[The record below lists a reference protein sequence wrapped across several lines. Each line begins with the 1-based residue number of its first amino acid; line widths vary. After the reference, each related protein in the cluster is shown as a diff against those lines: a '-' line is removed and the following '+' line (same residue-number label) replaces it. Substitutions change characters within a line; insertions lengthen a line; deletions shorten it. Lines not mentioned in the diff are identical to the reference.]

1 MNDEHPAA
9 GHRGRNWAALKPPLL
24 RFLDACHADF
34 SAEAGGKVAD
44 YIPELGKADPDHFG
58 ISLATI
64 DGHVY
69 EVGHS
74 RVPFTIQSMSK
85 PFVFALALDTLGAAQ
100 VESEI
105 GVEPSGDPFNS
116 IRLNADNHPF
126 NPMVKAGA
134 IACSGLIRQAKGEA
148 AFDHIHRALGR
159 FAGRDLEIDEAVY
172 ASESLTGDRN
182 RAIGYLLRNSSVIR
196 EDVTR
201 VLEVY
206 FRQCSIL
213 VTARDIAVMAATL
226 ANRGVNPVTGGQ
238 VLTPYAISRA
248 LSVMTSSGMYDYAG
262 EWIYRV
268 GIPAKSGVGGG
279 ILAALPARL
288 GLGSYSPRL
297 DSHGNSVRG
306 IRVCEALSLHY
317 DLHMLNR
324 SDDARNSII
333 ADYNIG
339 KSPSR
344 RSRRPHEQKILA
356 AHHHD
361 VRVIELVGTL
371 TLSNVDYVSRQLATG
386 PRPHFIIYDLRRVA
400 AITRAGARL
409 FAEGLRELA
418 AYDVTAVISGIDRAS
433 PQWEPLGEWVKGIA
447 NLRNFPG
454 LDDAIE
460 WAEDQIVYRHG
471 GTIEANEVTELSE
484 QPLLAGLTEDEL
496 ARLAAFGT
504 IRTYHAGEKII
515 AASDPAASLFFL
527 RGGVVHVKLPGGI
540 RLATIAAGMA
550 FGEMA
555 LLESRRSADVE
566 ADKSVTALEIPIAEA
581 HRTRSRSCGGNI
593 ASRRRPRSADRRS
606 LPHRWSSRR
615 VYLRSS
621 CPLQEH
627 ADMRRQHA
635 AIAMQQR
642 HRGVAHLAISGASG
656 HLQMGFDQMR
666 HRAADAAMAVAEQ
679 AAMGIERHRAIAVE
693 VSCPHLHRRLAAPG
707 EAEVFQQ
714 HRERNGE
721 TVVDRGI
728 AHVGYRNAG

>member
-1 MNDEHPAA
+1 MRRKIRPRERLRTAGQDMNNSPPAPVHHA
-9 GHRGRNWAALKPPLL
+9 SGWAALKSPLL
-24 RFLDACHADF
+24 RFLTACHADF
-34 SAEAGGKVAD
+34 SAERGGAVAD

-58 ISLATI
+58 ISLATL

-69 EVGHS
+69 EVGDS
-74 RVPFTIQSMSK
+74 RIPFTIQSISK
-85 PFVFALALDTLGAAQ
+85 PFVFALALDTLGAGQ

-126 NPMVKAGA
+126 NPMVNAGA
-134 IACSGLIRQAKGEA
+134 IACSGLIRQAKGDG
-148 AFDHIHRALGR
+148 AFDYIRRALGR
-159 FAGRDLEIDEAVY
+159 FAGRELDVDEAVY
-172 ASESLTGDRN
+172 ASESATGDRN

-196 EDVTR
+196 EDVAK
-201 VLEVY
+201 VLDVY

-226 ANRGVNPVTGGQ
+226 ANRGINPVTGEQ
-238 VLTPYAISRA
+238 VMTPYAISRT

-356 AHHHD
+356 AHHQD

-371 TLSNVDYVSRQLATG
+371 SFSNVDYISRQLAKR
-386 PRPHFIIYDLRRVA
+386 PRPHLIIFDLRRVA

-409 FAEGLRELA
+409 LAEGLRELA
-418 AYDVTAVISGIDRAS
+418 EFHVTVVISGIKRNS
-433 PQWEPLGEWVKGIA
+433 REWEPLGEWVEGTS
-447 NLRNFPG
+447 NLRNFPL

-460 WAEDQIVYRHG
+460 WAEDQIVYRYG
-471 GTIEANEVTELSE
+471 GSIDAIEVTELSE
-484 QPLLAGLTEDEL
+484 QPLLAGLSADEMALL
-496 ARLAAFGT
+496 ASLGT
-504 IRTYHAGEKII
+504 ISTYQAGERII
-515 AASDPAASLFFL
+515 AAAEPATSLFFL
-527 RGGVVHVKLPGGI
+527 RSGVVHVKLPGGI

-555 LLESRRSADVE
+555 LLETHRSADVE
-566 ADKSVTALEIPIAEA
+566 ADKSVTALEVPLTDFERFREQ
-581 HRTRSRSCGGNI
+581 H
-593 ASRRRPRSADRRS
+593 PRAGERIMRNLAQLLADR
-606 LPHRWSSRR
+606 LI
-615 VYLRSS
+615 
-621 CPLQEH
+621 
-627 ADMRRQHA
+627 A
-635 AIAMQQR
+635 A
-642 HRGVAHLAISGASG
+642 
-656 HLQMGFDQMR
+656 
-666 HRAADAAMAVAEQ
+666 
-679 AAMGIERHRAIAVE
+679 
-693 VSCPHLHRRLAAPG
+693 
-707 EAEVFQQ
+707 
-714 HRERNGE
+714 
-721 TVVDRGI
+721 
-728 AHVGYRNAG
+728 NAKVNLLTMD

>member
-1 MNDEHPAA
+1 MNNSPPAPVHHA
-9 GHRGRNWAALKPPLL
+9 SGWAALKSPLL
-24 RFLDACHADF
+24 RFLTACHADF
-34 SAEAGGKVAD
+34 SAETGGTVAD

-58 ISLATI
+58 ISLATL

-69 EVGHS
+69 EVGDS
-74 RVPFTIQSMSK
+74 RVPFTIQSISK
-85 PFVFALALDTLGAAQ
+85 PFVFALALDTLGAAE

-126 NPMVKAGA
+126 NPMVNAGA
-134 IACSGLIRQAKGEA
+134 IACSGLIYQAKA
-148 AFDHIHRALGR
+148 DRAFEYIRRALGR
-159 FAGRDLEIDEAVY
+159 FAGRELDVDEAVY
-172 ASESLTGDRN
+172 TSESATGDRN

-196 EDVTR
+196 EDVAR
-201 VLEVY
+201 VLDVY

-226 ANRGVNPVTGGQ
+226 ANRGINPVTGEQ
-238 VLTPYAISRA
+238 VMSPYAISRT

-339 KSPSR
+339 KRPSR

-356 AHHHD
+356 VHHQD
-361 VRVIELVGTL
+361 VRIIELVGTL
-371 TLSNVDYVSRQLATG
+371 TFSNVDYISRELAKR
-386 PRPHFIIYDLRRVA
+386 PRPYFIIFDLRRVA

-409 FAEGLRELA
+409 LAEGLRELA
-418 AYDVTAVISGIDRAS
+418 AFHVTAVISGIKRNS
-433 PQWEPLGEWVKGIA
+433 REWQPLGEWVKDTS
-447 NLRNFPG
+447 NLRNFPL

-471 GTIEANEVTELSE
+471 GSIDAIEVTELSE
-484 QPLLAGLTEDEL
+484 QPLLAGLSADEL
-496 ARLAAFGT
+496 ALLASLGT
-504 IRTYHAGEKII
+504 IRTYQAGERII
-515 AASDPAASLFFL
+515 AAAEPAISLFFL
-527 RGGVVHVKLPGGI
+527 RSGVVHVKLPGGI
-540 RLATIAAGMA
+540 RLATITAGMA

-555 LLESRRSADVE
+555 LLETHRSADVE
-566 ADKSVTALEIPIAEA
+566 ADKSVTALEVPLTDFERFREQ
-581 HRTRSRSCGGNI
+581 HPRTGERIMRNL
-593 ASRRRPRSADRRS
+593 AQLLADR
-606 LPHRWSSRR
+606 LIAANAR
-615 VYLRSS
+615 VNL
-621 CPLQEH
+621 LT
-627 ADMRRQHA
+627 AD
-635 AIAMQQR
+635 
-642 HRGVAHLAISGASG
+642 
-656 HLQMGFDQMR
+656 
-666 HRAADAAMAVAEQ
+666 
-679 AAMGIERHRAIAVE
+679 
-693 VSCPHLHRRLAAPG
+693 
-707 EAEVFQQ
+707 
-714 HRERNGE
+714 
-721 TVVDRGI
+721 
-728 AHVGYRNAG
+728 